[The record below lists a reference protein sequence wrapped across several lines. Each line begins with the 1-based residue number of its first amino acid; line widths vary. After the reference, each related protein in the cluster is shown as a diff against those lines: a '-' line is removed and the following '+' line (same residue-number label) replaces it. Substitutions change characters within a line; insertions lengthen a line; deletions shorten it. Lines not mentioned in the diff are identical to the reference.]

1 MSCWLTSKIDYG
13 PIYEKVRVRKGYS
26 PTSRKR
32 VTSELMKKTIVD
44 DDNDTVA
51 EISHFSASDVHDGL
65 SFLEQLFS
73 KNWSTSS
80 QSKLQR
86 ALIVALALNARVKAI
101 LREFDGVDLKGDIT
115 FCDNGFTEMEHKKI
129 VSRAKNVVKAAR
141 HQWED
146 KETLKKSVLSMELL
160 SAVLAEC
167 LEIAASDL
175 GTLTA
180 SEIWDRIGAL

>member
-1 MSCWLTSKIDYG
+1 M
-13 PIYEKVRVRKGYS
+13 
-26 PTSRKR
+26 
-32 VTSELMKKTIVD
+32 MKKTIVD
-44 DDNDTVA
+44 DDSDTVA

-65 SFLEQLFS
+65 LYLEQLFS
-73 KNWSTSS
+73 EKWSTSDG
-80 QSKLQR
+80 KLQR
-86 ALIVALALNARVKAI
+86 ALIVALSLNARVKAV
-101 LREFDGVDLKGDIT
+101 LREFDGVDFKGDIT

-141 HQWED
+141 LQWED